1 MLDKIGTLE
10 GYGLDSLDGD
20 IGSVKEF
27 YFDDRHWTI
36 RYLVAETGNW
46 LKERQVLI
54 SPYAL
59 TFVDREAEKISVD
72 LSRKQIEESPSLD
85 TDKPVS
91 RHYEETFYQYY
102 GWQTYWDGPFAWG
115 NYPYLARTVKSE
127 KNSIVPEKAWDS
139 HLRSTRDV
147 TGHSILA
154 TDGEIGHVED
164 FILDDDNWMIRY
176 LVVDT
181 RNWWPGKKVLISPRW
196 IDTISWSE
204 SSVRLNLTRAAIECS
219 PEYTEASLV
228 TRAYEDQLH
237 GHYNREG
244 YWVGELAARENS
256 R

>member
-1 MLDKIGTLE
+1 MLDKIKTLE
-10 GYGLDSLDGD
+10 GYKLDSLDGT

-27 YFDDRHWTI
+27 FFDDKHWTI
-36 RYLVAETGNW
+36 RYLVAETGTW
-46 LKERQVLI
+46 LEDRQVLI

-59 TFVDREAEKISVD
+59 TFVDKEAKTIAVD
-72 LSRKQIEESPSLD
+72 LSKKQIEDSPALD

-115 NYPYLARTVKSE
+115 NYPYLARTENAEKKS
-127 KNSIVPEKAWDS
+127 IQPEKSWDS
-139 HLRSTRDV
+139 HLRSTLDV
-147 TGHSILA
+147 TGHTILA

-196 IDTISWSE
+196 IDAITWSE
-204 SSVRLNLTRAAIECS
+204 SSVRLNLTRAAIESS
-219 PEYTEASLV
+219 PEYAESALV
-228 TRAYEDQLH
+228 TRAYEESLH

-244 YWVGELAARENS
+244 YWVEKQTAKKKS
-256 R
+256 H

>member
-1 MLDKIGTLE
+1 MLDNIKTLE
-10 GYGLDSLDGD
+10 GFKLESLDGE

-27 YFDDRHWTI
+27 YFDDRHWTV

-59 TFVDREAEKISVD
+59 TFVDKERKLISVD
-72 LSRKQIEESPSLD
+72 LTKAQIEDSPPLD
-85 TDKPVS
+85 SDKPVS
-91 RHYEETFYQYY
+91 RHFEETFYQYY
-102 GWQTYWDGPFAWG
+102 GWQSYWDGPFAWG
-115 NYPYLARTVKSE
+115 NYPYLARPIQAEKSTTR
-127 KNSIVPEKAWDS
+127 PEKAWDW

-147 TGHSILA
+147 SGHVILA

-164 FILDDDNWMIRY
+164 FIIDDNSWTIRY

-181 RNWWPGKKVLISPRW
+181 RNWWPGRKVLVSPRW
-196 IDTISWSE
+196 IDHISWSE
-204 SSVRLNLTRAAIECS
+204 SSVRLNLTREAVRSS
-219 PEYTEASLV
+219 PAYSEDSLV
-228 TRAYEDQLH
+228 SRDYEDKLH